1 MSYVSILKNVPEF
14 LSQPTGIAVLA
25 SVGIHGAIAFLLPL
39 VPIESKPKETTSPKT
54 VGLVT
59 LSQAEQNRLPQSVS
73 KPQSTKQPPQAQPPQ
88 LPLVSQVPPS
98 LTFGKKPIVLPAQP
112 SEHLVEPPL
121 SSDNLNIVSL
131 PKNQYIRIPQE
142 RDLKL
147 ESKNL
152 NIKEN
157 SIPSLPR
164 VNDKEIPNYRE
175 KIALGPSQPLPSNN
189 PSSPPVAGNLP
200 ELQAAKIPVDL
211 TANPPAVPSGT
222 TTSPSAS
229 QQVQEFVAPIAP
241 TPQVGDKLALADTSL
256 PPWQQQQSIPTPS
269 GSESP
274 SGTSTISKSP
284 TTQQLLAKTTTFSEQ
299 FQKVRQQYPN
309 IETKQPISETINTQ
323 KPQTGKIEG
332 GLVVDSEGKVETIDF
347 LDNSVSSELK
357 TAAREFFRDYFQ
369 KNPVQANGR
378 PKYYPFSLSF
388 NPTNNTTAASDV
400 PKSPSLV
407 PQELPPLQLKKTQP
421 VSNPQGDGKQPV
433 RSPQEN
439 LSGKPLP
446 PQWQP
451 VKVNPPSGATSSQAT
466 ANQQSPPWQPVKV
479 NPPSGAT
486 SSQATANQQ
495 SPPWQPVKVNP
506 PSGATTQQQVTTTK
520 PIAEQKESQNQQQ
533 QPAEQSSQNLVEKL
547 RQIKN
552 SRNQN

>member
-73 KPQSTKQPPQAQPPQ
+73 KPESNKQPPQAQPPQ
-88 LPLVSQVPPS
+88 LPLVPQVPPS

-121 SSDNLNIVSL
+121 SSDSLNIVSL
-131 PKNQYIRIPQE
+131 PKNQYTRIPQE

-152 NIKEN
+152 NFKEN

-164 VNDKEIPNYRE
+164 VNDREIPNYRE
-175 KIALGPSQPLPSNN
+175 KIALGVPQSLPSNS
-189 PSSPPVAGNLP
+189 PSSPPPLAGNLP
-200 ELQAAKIPVDL
+200 ELQAAKIPVDI
-211 TANPPAVPSGT
+211 TANLPAVPSSAT
-222 TTSPSAS
+222 NSPSAS

-269 GSESP
+269 GSELP
-274 SGTSTISKSP
+274 SGTPTISKSP
-284 TTQQLLAKTTTFSEQ
+284 TTQQLIAKTTTFSEQ

-332 GLVVDSEGKVETIDF
+332 GLVVDSEGKVETIEF

-369 KNPVQANGR
+369 KKPVQANGR

-388 NPTNNTTAASDV
+388 NPTNNTTAASNV

-421 VSNPQGDGKQPV
+421 VSNPQGDRKQPV

-439 LSGKPLP
+439 LSAKPLP

-451 VKVNPPSGATSSQAT
+451 VKVNPPSPATTTQAT
-466 ANQQSPPWQPVKV
+466 TNQQSPPWQPVKV
-479 NPPSGAT
+479 NP
-486 SSQATANQQ
+486 SS
-495 SPPWQPVKVNP
+495 PV
-506 PSGATTQQQVTTTK
+506 TTK
-520 PIAEQKESQNQQQ
+520 PTAEQKENQNQQQ
-533 QPAEQSSQNLVEKL
+533 QPAEQPSQNLVEKL